1 MYRDNKSTMKSI
13 PLFIKLIFISL
24 ALAGCSTSSY
34 KESVDAANYTSRLE
48 ANNNR
53 AEITAKLMAQYEEWR
68 GVPYSHGGLS
78 KRGVDCSGLVYL
90 TYRDKF
96 GINLPRSTKLQSRL
110 GIQISPREMRAGD
123 LVFFSSLF
131 IDTHVG
137 IYLGKDNFLHAS
149 TSRGVII
156 SNMNNGYWRDK
167 FWKAQRI

>member
-1 MYRDNKSTMKSI
+1 MKSI
-13 PLFIKLIFISL
+13 PLLIKLIFISL
-24 ALAGCSTSSY
+24 ALAGCSTASY
-34 KESVDAANYTSRLE
+34 KKSVDAAHYTSRLE
-48 ANNNR
+48 ASNNR
-53 AEITAKLMAQYEEWR
+53 TEITTKLMAQYEEWR

-96 GINLPRSTKLQSRL
+96 GIDLPRSTEQQSRL

-131 IDTHVG
+131 VDTHVG

-156 SNMNNGYWRDK
+156 SSMNNVYWRDK
-167 FWKAQRI
+167 FRKAQRL